1 MKTDSKQSSVRSA
14 IVFQFSKLLEA
25 IDNDSLH
32 SKLGV
37 FALKKDYSRAFTYL
51 HLIGS
56 SSEKKK
62 PTSIYSNKSLPNYQ
76 CNPSFV

>member
-1 MKTDSKQSSVRSA
+1 MKTDSKQSSVCSA

-37 FALKKDYSRAFTYL
+37 FALKKD
-51 HLIGS
+51 

-62 PTSIYSNKSLPNYQ
+62 PN
-76 CNPSFV
+76 

>member
-1 MKTDSKQSSVRSA
+1 MKTDSKQSSIRSA

-37 FALKKDYSRAFTYL
+37 LALKKRLLTRIYL
-51 HLIGS
+51 
-56 SSEKKK
+56 
-62 PTSIYSNKSLPNYQ
+62 PSLNWK
-76 CNPSFV
+76 FV